1 MADDETSTKLGEEE
15 ALTGLG
21 DNEAETNLTNLDE
34 DKNITDIGEGED
46 GSKADQEEEGAKDDE
61 DEAVTKLGE
70 LTEKSASKDKERL
83 DGFYSNYTGCYLF
96 SFPIKQIMLSFLTS
110 SNFRPDL
117 K

>member
-1 MADDETSTKLGEEE
+1 MTDDETSTKLGEEE
-15 ALTGLG
+15 ALTVLG
-21 DNEAETNLTNLDE
+21 DNEADTNLDE
-34 DKNITDIGEGED
+34 DKNVTDIGEGVD

-83 DGFYSNYTGCYLF
+83 DGSYLDYAGCHLF
-96 SFPIKQIMLSFLTS
+96 SFPITPILSFFKTF
-110 SNFRPDL
+110 SNLRPDL